1 MPEDKRNSAVN
12 GGLFTDV
19 PAFVQGLAFAELP
32 ADVVAQARRCLLDL
46 IGVSA
51 RLAPYSLA
59 APEIRPGGHQMAGA
73 ARPEP
78 PSALALTS
86 RTSVFNL

>member
-59 APEIRPGGHQMAGA
+59 APEIRPGDTRWPAPPVPSR
-73 ARPEP
+73 RPP
-78 PSALALTS
+78 W
-86 RTSVFNL
+86 R